1 MAVGAVDDAQA
12 VRPQQIVLNLKWTE
26 DGQQRQEM
34 FGAWSQGD
42 PETEEGHVAHMMAAH
57 AFIGEWC
64 RVTGL
69 VPDEAAVIV
78 VLDPDRWVLEREAQ
92 AEAGRLMVGAGVVS
106 AEELRK
112 GSDDD

>member
-1 MAVGAVDDAQA
+1 MAVEAVDDAQA

-34 FGAWSQGD
+34 FGPWAQGD

-57 AFIGEWC
+57 AFLGEWC

-69 VPDEAAVIV
+69 VPDKAAVIV
-78 VLDPDRWVLEREAQ
+78 VLDPGGWVRERLVQ
-92 AEAGRLMVGAGVVS
+92 AETGRLMVAAGVVS

-112 GSDDD
+112 GSDDG